1 MTRISEAKVC
11 RAAFIR
17 IALETA
23 CIKAVIERVTEAQL
37 SELHALLRAQGD
49 VVAREDREAFHLLDE
64 AFSRTTVRHRGPIE
78 GLVPDP
84 GNKKGHMDRARFLS
98 LSFNQSSA
106 HAEHAQIL
114 TAIKARDLIS
124 ASERLEAH
132 LTKIRSHLAQIRLA
146 PLRLFRRGTLIF
158 SRPEIGNSKPSSWGR
173 IRPPRVGRNGFR
185 HPGDPRHPPPP
196 PPPPPGAPHPPI

>member
-1 MTRISEAKVC
+1 ML
-11 RAAFIR
+11 
-17 IALETA
+17 ALETA

-64 AFSRTTVRHRGPIE
+64 AFHERLCDIAGQSKVWYLIRE
-78 GLVPDP
+78 Q
-84 GNKKGHMDRARFLS
+84 KGHMDRARFLS

-146 PLRLFRRGTLIF
+146 HSAYFEEER
-158 SRPEIGNSKPSSWGR
+158 
-173 IRPPRVGRNGFR
+173 
-185 HPGDPRHPPPP
+185 
-196 PPPPPGAPHPPI
+196 